1 MRPAAALAL
10 ALAAAAAAPA
20 RGATASDPPAQGAP
34 ARPAD
39 APARGAAEQDA
50 RQIRAEIEG
59 LHSAL
64 ERFFADHKI
73 EPVMKHYEALVQ
85 YFSPSGQREGRD
97 QIRKRL
103 QVHSARVKDFH
114 TQVSPMTIRVS
125 GDLGWA
131 ACAVHEAYTFD
142 GKAGEEDL
150 VSTYVL
156 ERKPSGWRIVH
167 EHQSL
172 YLGGEEDAAP

>member
-1 MRPAAALAL
+1 MIRAAAALAL
-10 ALAAAAAAPA
+10 ALAAAAPA
-20 RGATASDPPAQGAP
+20 RGAAASDPPAQGAP
-34 ARPAD
+34 ATPAD
-39 APARGAAEQDA
+39 SPARAAAEQDA
-50 RQIRAEIEG
+50 RAIRAEIEG
-59 LHSAL
+59 LHRAL

-73 EPVMKHYEALVQ
+73 EPVMKHYADLVE
-85 YFSPSGQREGRD
+85 YFSPSGRREGRE

-103 QVHSARVKDFH
+103 QAHSARVKDFH
-114 TQVSPMTIRVS
+114 TRVSPMTIRVS
-125 GDLGWA
+125 SDLGWA

-142 GKAGEEDL
+142 GKPGEEDL